1 MNGREAGGGAMGKGW
16 KGRKWRRA
24 DRFGFYLFIESKK
37 NGKENHCVPLA
48 QAISINIPVNQR

>member
-1 MNGREAGGGAMGKGW
+1 MGKGW

-37 NGKENHCVPLA
+37 NGKESHCVPLA